1 MGNLS
6 VLILS
11 RSMAGKELLG
21 VVRKRVGS
29 MNIDCHTL
37 TFNPDA
43 TDNIVFPH
51 ISGRI
56 RNINKGRG
64 VIVLVDSDATHQT
77 LLQRLADEC
86 PAIVV
91 SGFNDAMLDAIRH
104 CEALDLQQAADLLAD
119 AARTAI
125 KTYQKHD

>member
-21 VVRKRVGS
+21 TVRKRIGNLNV
-29 MNIDCHTL
+29 DCHTL
-37 TFNPDA
+37 TFNEDA
-43 TDNIVFPH
+43 TDNIIFPH
-51 ISGRI
+51 IAGRI

-64 VIVLVDSDATHQT
+64 VVILVDSACSHAQ

-91 SGFNDAMLDAIRH
+91 SGFNDAMLAAIPE
-104 CEALDLQQAADLLAD
+104 CEDMSLSAAAAHLQSAAQNAIGIF
-119 AARTAI
+119 AAN
-125 KTYQKHD
+125 D